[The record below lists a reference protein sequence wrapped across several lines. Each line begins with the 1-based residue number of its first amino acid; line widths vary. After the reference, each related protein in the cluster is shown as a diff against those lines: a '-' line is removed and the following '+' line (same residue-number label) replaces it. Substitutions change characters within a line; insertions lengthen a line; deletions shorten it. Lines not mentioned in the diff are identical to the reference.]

1 MRFER
6 HIYLVDKEIERC
18 NTMIEIRLKH
28 RLNTSVTASAS
39 PLRSAVGSEI
49 AFTVSNPLN
58 DPELYGGLMGRLGS
72 GVDNRVGSGAV
83 ERIRLL
89 ACPTDNRLQIQR
101 SQLWREED
109 ELVGKLVGVQ
119 VDFAS
124 LGMSI
129 RCQQPEGSSL
139 AKILSTGNSE
149 DKGSGIPNDK
159 SPLDLTAEQKTEL
172 LDVINFQQTLNTIQ
186 SKWDFNGL
194 IEDLL
199 RDWFTTDSM
208 ILYWKVRKQA
218 DGEVKDGDT
227 SIPVFGT
234 RNLLLPNVINICAID
249 PAAVDWDNS
258 LGVDRMKVLI
268 GVKLKKRIQSA
279 MARKTPEGKRQAIET
294 LLNEGIEQK
303 WIDAVLAGH
312 KFVRLSNDDGE
323 YWIVKTKGRRQNGL
337 TSPSMKAIFLPL
349 ESRKA
354 LREGD
359 FAASFMM
366 KHFILHITAGESITQ
381 GPMAGSKQNWA
392 KQKETDALLASVSHT
407 SRATRIA
414 TNHTVKFTFVFP
426 PKEMFDGA
434 KFSKVESQI
443 FTWADV
449 TAVLMFGG
457 GTGGDNQK
465 TGTGF
470 IGIKKLVAKLQ
481 KARNGINWILQEFF
495 SHETITSNLS
505 APGDCQ
511 IMLTFDENA
520 LKEPR
525 QLLDEIKYLVDV
537 GIEDVRTAARE
548 LGRNADALYGGKM
561 HTRAENARLGVWE
574 PIVSQPG
581 ARQESDP
588 ANDDRGR
595 PPNSDTTLS
604 EESRTRTSPPT

>member
-1 MRFER
+1 M
-6 HIYLVDKEIERC
+6 VK
-18 NTMIEIRLKH
+18 MRLKH
-28 RLNTSVTASAS
+28 RLNTSTKTSIT
-39 PLRSAVGSEI
+39 PMRSMSHSEI
-49 AFTVSNPLN
+49 AFVVSDSRS
-58 DPELYGGLMGRLGS
+58 DPELYGGLSGRIGS
-72 GVDNRVGSGAV
+72 GVDNRTGAGAV
-83 ERIRLL
+83 ERIRLM
-89 ACPTDNRLQIQR
+89 ACPLENRLQIHRAQ
-101 SQLWREED
+101 SWREDD

-139 AKILSTGNSE
+139 AKILSSGNSE
-149 DKGSGIPNDK
+149 SNDEEISDNK
-159 SPLDLTAEQKTEL
+159 SPLALTDEQKTEL
-172 LDVINFQQTLNTIQ
+172 LDVIQFQQTLNTIQ
-186 SKWDFNGL
+186 AKWDFNGL

-208 ILYWKVRKQA
+208 ILYWKVRKKV
-218 DGEVKDGDT
+218 DGKTQDT
-227 SIPVFGT
+227 ETSVPVFGT
-234 RNLLLPNVINICAID
+234 RGVLLPNVINICAIN
-249 PAAVDWDNS
+249 PAEVDWDNS

-268 GVKLKKRIQSA
+268 GIKLKKRIQSA
-279 MARKTPEGKRQAIET
+279 MARKTPEQKRIAIDT
-294 LLNEGIEQK
+294 LRKEGIEQK
-303 WIDAVLAGH
+303 WIDAVKAGKH
-312 KFVRLSNDDGE
+312 FVQLSNDDGE

-337 TSPSMKAIFLPL
+337 ASPSMKAIFLPL

-366 KHFILHITAGESITQ
+366 KHFILQVTAGESIDQ
-381 GPMAGSKQNWA
+381 GPIAGQKVNWIT
-392 KQKETDALLASVSHT
+392 QKEAEQLLASISHT
-407 SRATRIA
+407 SRAIRIA

-457 GTGGDNQK
+457 GSGGDNQK

-481 KARNGINWILQEFF
+481 KARSGLNWIMQEFF
-495 SHETITSNLS
+495 SHETILSNLS
-505 APGDCQ
+505 SPGDCQ
-511 IMLTFDENA
+511 IALTFDENA

-525 QLLDEIKYLVDV
+525 QLLAEIKFLVDA

-561 HTRAENARLGVWE
+561 HTKAENARFSVWE
-574 PIVSQPG
+574 PIVSKPG
-581 ARQESDP
+581 AKQESDP
-588 ANDDRGR
+588 DNDNRGR
-595 PPNSDTTLS
+595 PPSNNTTLT
-604 EESRTRTSPPT
+604 EETRTKTGQQQ